1 MRKSFRVILLAFVG
15 LALLASCGRKGR
27 VIPASKMA
35 KIYAE
40 IYVSDQWVVLNP
52 KARSVIDTTR
62 IYEPIFRKYGYT
74 TADYRKSVDAYM
86 ENPDKYSRILK
97 KASEIIK
104 GEISVMQAQQ
114 LAQRGGMMGER
125 NFFPDGVPF
134 YVPGGAVVANA
145 GVRVSMDS
153 TGIYTFEVL
162 PPDTTY
168 SGPSV
173 VPKASSDSVANPVDT
188 SFHLL
193 KKIDK
198 RLIKEFDIPK
208 SR

>member
-35 KIYAE
+35 EIYAE

-52 KARSVIDTTR
+52 KARRVIDTTR

-97 KASEIIK
+97 KASSI
-104 GEISVMQAQQ
+104 
-114 LAQRGGMMGER
+114 
-125 NFFPDGVPF
+125 
-134 YVPGGAVVANA
+134 
-145 GVRVSMDS
+145 VRK
-153 TGIYTFEVL
+153 
-162 PPDTTY
+162 
-168 SGPSV
+168 SV
-173 VPKASSDSVANPVDT
+173 V
-188 SFHLL
+188 
-193 KKIDK
+193 
-198 RLIKEFDIPK
+198 
-208 SR
+208 